1 MGTNDQ
7 FSHGSVGIYVKIT
20 DLPTKP
26 ESARGTGPGRW
37 RPWRRLLGGASLAH
51 GTGAIGKK
59 NPHLIQTQFWNHSR
73 WKSTRKGTIV
83 FGKFLIHT
91 WT

>member
-20 DLPTKP
+20 DLPTRP

-59 NPHLIQTQFWNHSR
+59 KQLLIQTQFWIILDGNQQ
-73 WKSTRKGTIV
+73 RKGTIV